1 MEAEEAK
8 RLKDEAI
15 RLAQQAK
22 ILELEAQRPLLEA
35 QRLDAEI
42 RLMEQQFGK
51 IFGEGG
57 LLKGGSSGQMTAGSS
72 AGSGGLGALYGDG
85 QGGQASFGGIEVDTF
100 MQNARKEVQ

>member
-1 MEAEEAK
+1 MEAEEAR

-15 RLAQQAK
+15 RLSQQAK

-57 LLKGGSSGQMTAGSS
+57 LLKGGSAGTRTAGSS
-72 AGSGGLGALYGDG
+72 GPGSGGLGALYGDG
-85 QGGQASFGGIEVDTF
+85 GSQGAFGGYEVDTF
-100 MQNARKEVQ
+100 M